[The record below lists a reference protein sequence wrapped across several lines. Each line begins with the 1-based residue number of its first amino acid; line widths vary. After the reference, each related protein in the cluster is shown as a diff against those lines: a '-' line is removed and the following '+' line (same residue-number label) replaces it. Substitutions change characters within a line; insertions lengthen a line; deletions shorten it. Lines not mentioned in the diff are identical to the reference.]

1 MTPEQ
6 FYAACRLTGNPF
18 RSNAVTDDDPRVR
31 IWVGY
36 DRQKS
41 QLEKILDRVRADK
54 VGLTNFILLYGA
66 FGTGKS
72 HALLWARNRV
82 RELGAGT
89 AYFVPT
95 LKKDKGKLSFAS
107 AFSEDLIARGTLLPD
122 LMEFKT
128 FCETRILETKQK
140 YAQQITS
147 DVAIDELIKS
157 RELAE
162 FVKGLMHCE
171 SEAAVKAYL
180 NREKLSDYQAV
191 MLFSK
196 IVNIF
201 VQEFQTPQGGKRFRQ
216 AVYLL
221 IDELDDLQRQPP
233 KETLETNDILR
244 HLYDACPNCFGLIC
258 ALSAEVTT
266 LTNSFTD
273 YVLSRVTRQIHFDLL
288 DRTLAIDFVKAIL
301 ASSRPQGGAIPNEY
315 FPFDEGAVTEVMSQL
330 REITPRKI
338 VNTMQQ
344 VIEECRIS
352 EADPDTGL
360 LTSEV
365 LDKLEIFDAV
375 FGDGTAT

>member
-1 MTPEQ
+1 MTPEE
-6 FYAACRLTGNPF
+6 FYAACKLAGNPF
-18 RSNAVTDDDPRVR
+18 RSNAVTDDDPRVK

-72 HALLWARNRV
+72 HALLWARHRV
-82 RELGAGT
+82 RELDAGI

-107 AFSEDLIARGTLLPD
+107 AFSEDLIARGTLLVD

-140 YAQQITS
+140 HSQQITS
-147 DVAIDELIKS
+147 EVAIEELIKS

-171 SEAAVKAYL
+171 NELGVKTYL
-180 NREKLSDYQAV
+180 TREKLSDYQAV

-196 IVNIF
+196 IVNLF
-201 VQEFQTPQGGKRFRQ
+201 VQEFPSPQGNKRFRQ

-244 HLYDACPNCFGLIC
+244 HLYDACPNCFGLVC

-301 ASSRPQGGAIPNEY
+301 VNNRPQGVAPSSEY
-315 FPFDEGAVTEVMSQL
+315 FPFDEEAVTAIMSQL

-352 EADPDTGL
+352 EANPNAGPI
-360 LTSEV
+360 TSNV
-365 LDKLEIFDAV
+365 LDELEVFDAV
-375 FGDGTAT
+375 FGDGTAA